1 MTSSILWQQTHET
14 HRIEAFYN
22 ALKTIGDMDTRPIRG
37 ESWFDDLYS
46 TEHSPESEIRVAE
59 GWLDDMDEEA

>member
-1 MTSSILWQQTHET
+1 MTNTTLQEQSRET

-22 ALKTIGDMDTRPIRG
+22 ALKAVGSMDIASIRG

-46 TEHSPESEIRVAE
+46 AEHSPEFEARSDEN
-59 GWLDDMDEEA
+59 WMDDLDEAA